1 MTAPEAWLRGRGVD
15 GAMLFE
21 PRAVGRRRLPTTVFG
36 LLAHIGEHVMRHTGQ
51 VVTTARFL
59 QAQSPD

>member
-1 MTAPEAWLRGRGVD
+1 
-15 GAMLFE
+15 MLFE

-51 VVTTARFL
+51 VVTTARFVR
-59 QAQSPD
+59 AQSPDWSGRARVQRARSRGW